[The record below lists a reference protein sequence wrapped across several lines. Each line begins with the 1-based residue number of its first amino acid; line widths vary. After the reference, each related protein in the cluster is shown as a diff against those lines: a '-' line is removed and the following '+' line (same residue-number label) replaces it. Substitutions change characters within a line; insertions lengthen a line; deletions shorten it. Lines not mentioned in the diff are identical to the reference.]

1 VIARARRAAY
11 EALRRVS
18 TGSSDLAHAI
28 VVHRESLDD
37 ERDRALMMTV
47 VTGAL
52 RWQNRLD
59 WLIARAA
66 RRDVGRLDPEVL
78 DILRLGLFQLLS
90 LTRVPAA
97 AVVDDSVKLTR
108 VAGKSSAAGLVN
120 GVLRNLSR
128 SRSTLE
134 LPQRPGADD
143 AGSTE
148 QWLDALSISGSHPR
162 WLVARWIERLG
173 ATVAASWVDFNNR
186 EPALTIRANT
196 LRMSRSALGDALAR
210 EDVATATLRFAPD
223 GLSVESGNPLRT
235 SLADAGDFLVQDE
248 SSQLVPLMAGTAS
261 RARTLDAC
269 ASPGGKTLILAA
281 GPAQSGL
288 LVAGDRRWRRVKL
301 LRDRLARCGLERA
314 RIVALDLESGAPFGD
329 VFDLVLVDAPCTGLG
344 TIRRDVDIRWRRTEA
359 DIHRAAKTQRTLLEE
374 AARLVAPGGRLVY
387 ATCSS
392 EPEENADVAVVLAQP
407 GSGFAPVPRDTLVKE
422 GVPAPVLDDAGEL
435 VTRPDRHGLE
445 PFFAVAF
452 ERSA

>member
-11 EALRRVS
+11 EALRSVS
-18 TGSSDLAHAI
+18 AGSSDLGHAI
-28 VVHRESLDD
+28 AAHREALKD
-37 ERDRALMMTV
+37 ERDRALMMTA

-66 RRDVGRLDPEVL
+66 RRDVRKLDPEVL
-78 DILRLGLFQLLS
+78 DILRLGAFQLLF

-97 AVVDDSVKLTR
+97 AVVDDSVKLAR
-108 VAGKSSAAGLVN
+108 IAGKSSAAGLVN

-128 SRSTLE
+128 SRSALE
-134 LPQRPGADD
+134 LPAIPAERDD
-143 AGSTE
+143 AARDG
-148 QWLDALSISGSHPR
+148 WLDALSITGSHPR

-173 ATVAASWVDFNNR
+173 PDVAASWVDFNNR

-196 LRMSRSALGDALAR
+196 IRVTRASLVDRLAR
-210 EDVATATLRFAPD
+210 EGVVTTPLRFAPD

-235 SLADAGDFLVQDE
+235 PLAETGAFVVQDE
-248 SSQLVPLMAGTAS
+248 SSQIVPLMAGRAP

-269 ASPGGKTLILAA
+269 ASPGGKTLILGA
-281 GPAQSGL
+281 GPSASGL
-288 LVAGDRRWRRVKL
+288 LVAGDRRWKRVRL
-301 LRDRLARCGLERA
+301 LRERLAQSGLDRA
-314 RIVALDLESGAPFGD
+314 RIVTLDLERGAPFGD

-359 DIHRAAKTQRTLLEE
+359 DIQRAALMQRTLLRE
-374 AARLVAPGGRLVY
+374 AARLVAPRGRIIY

-392 EPEENADVAVVLAQP
+392 EPEENEDVAALLAEP
-407 GSGFAPVPRDTLVKE
+407 DSGFAPVDRATLAAEGLPEPLLDT
-422 GVPAPVLDDAGEL
+422 AGAL
-435 VTRPDRHGLE
+435 ATRPDLHGLE
-445 PFFAVAF
+445 AFFAAAF

>member
-1 VIARARRAAY
+1 MIARARRAAY
-11 EALRRVS
+11 QTLRGVS
-18 TGSSDLAHAI
+18 SGASDLAHALA
-28 VVHRESLDD
+28 VHREALED

-52 RWQNRLD
+52 RWQNQLD

-66 RRDVGRLDPEVL
+66 RRDLGRLDPEVL
-78 DILRLGLFQLLS
+78 DILRLGLFQLLY

-97 AVVDDSVKLTR
+97 AVVDDSVKLAR

-128 SRSTLE
+128 SRSALN
-134 LPQRPGADD
+134 LPAVPGADD
-143 AGSTE
+143 DASRD
-148 QWLDALSISGSHPR
+148 QWLDALSITGSHPR
-162 WLVARWIERLG
+162 WLVARWVDRLG
-173 ATVAASWVDFNNR
+173 PAVAASWVDFNNR

-196 LRMSRSALGDALAR
+196 LRVTRAALAEALDR
-210 EDVATATLRFAPD
+210 DGVATTPLRFAPD
-223 GLSVESGNPLRT
+223 GLAVESGNPLRT
-235 SLADAGDFLVQDE
+235 PLADGGVFVVQDE
-248 SSQLVPLMAGTAS
+248 SSQLVPLMAGRPA

-281 GPAQSGL
+281 GPASGL
-288 LVAGDRRWRRVKL
+288 LVAGDRRWRRVAL
-301 LRDRLARCGLERA
+301 LRDRLAHCGLDRA
-314 RIVALDLESGAPFGD
+314 RIVALDLERGAPFGD

-344 TIRRDVDIRWRRTEA
+344 TIRRDVDIRWRRTEGDLA
-359 DIHRAAKTQRTLLEE
+359 RAASLQRALVRE
-374 AARLVAPGGRLVY
+374 AARLVAPRGRLVY

-392 EPEENADVAVVLAQP
+392 EPEENEQIAAILAEP
-407 GSGFAPVPRDTLVKE
+407 ASGFARVPRTSLVAD
-422 GVPAPVLDDAGEL
+422 GVPAPVLDDSGAL

-452 ERSA
+452 ERGA